1 MSTDAVL
8 IDISG
13 SVMTLTL
20 NAPELRNAL
29 TPEIEAG
36 LVRGI
41 QAAASGDVRAVI
53 LIGAGAAFCAG
64 ASTKE
69 LGGND
74 EKDLASLRARARVI
88 PDTILLPLV
97 RLEKP
102 VIAAVNGWAVGAG
115 IGIAL
120 ACDFRIGSDSTRFL
134 FGFRRLALVPD
145 LGVAWFLPRLIGFR
159 AARDLLF
166 SDRELDAPTA
176 LEVGMVDELVSD
188 DDLMPRAAAL
198 AREFA
203 AGPTLALGLM
213 KRMLHSSSETDLAS
227 FLEQETLVQTLL
239 VRAGDHQEG
248 VDALAA
254 RRTPEF
260 RGS

>member
-1 MSTDAVL
+1 MTTDAVL
-8 IDISG
+8 IDVDA

-20 NAPELRNAL
+20 NVPELRNAL
-29 TPEIEAG
+29 TPDIEAG

-41 QAAASGDVRAVI
+41 EAAASGDVRA
-53 LIGAGAAFCAG
+53 LIVTGSGPAFCAG

-69 LGGND
+69 LGAND
-74 EKDLASLRARARVI
+74 EKDLSSLRARARVI
-88 PDTILLPLV
+88 PDTVLQPLV

-120 ACDFRIGSDSTRFL
+120 ACDFRLGSDSTRFL
-134 FGFRRLALVPD
+134 FGFRRLALAPD
-145 LGVAWFLPRLIGFR
+145 LGIAWFLPRLIGYR

-166 SDRELDAPTA
+166 ADRQVDAATA
-176 LEVGMVDELVSD
+176 LELGLLDEVVHD
-188 DDLMPRAAAL
+188 DALKQRADAL
-198 AREFA
+198 AHELA

-213 KRMLHSSSETDLAS
+213 KRMLHTNSEVDLGT
-227 FLEQETLVQTLL
+227 FLEGETLVQTLL
-239 VRAGDHQEG
+239 VRADDHQEG

-254 RRTPEF
+254 RRPPKF
-260 RGS
+260 RGC